1 MGSTNGSTILGQ
13 ANEIAGSNLSDLSEP
28 TGIQVDFN
36 GNVYV
41 ADRNNTR
48 ILFLEKSTLSSRIV
62 AGDGKINYF

>member
-13 ANEIAGSNLSDLSEP
+13 ANGISGSNLSDLSEP

-48 ILFLEKSTLSSRIV
+48 ILFLEKGTLSSRIV

>member
-1 MGSTNGSTILGQ
+1 MGQ
-13 ANEIAGSNLSDLSEP
+13 ANGIAGSNLSDLSEP

-48 ILFLEKSTLSSRIV
+48 ILFLEKGTLSSRIV